1 MANFIVFWLTLA
13 GGRLIHSKG
22 ACLYLNI
29 GRKSLTVLLFFQ
41 FPGCSAFVPWEG
53 VLPGGGGKR
62 GSSIDS
68 VSKNHQEGCRG
79 SWQIIFWSE
88 RRVVSDGLSWC
99 LGVLTVGNIFL
110 MPAVMSNH
118 FFFFF
123 CSEHRGDLFLLYQF
137 LKYMYIVLLA
147 HFVSL

>member
-62 GSSIDS
+62 GSPIDS

-123 CSEHRGDLFLLYQF
+123 
-137 LKYMYIVLLA
+137 A
-147 HFVSL
+147 VSTEVIFFSCISFSSTCILCC